1 MWNRYSGRIL
11 GGMACAWLGLTG
23 YEWHYLLHPP
33 PTFTSSP
40 SDLTLSLT
48 GLSGR
53 LVTSAATQAPEDLSK
68 APASKYYLM
77 PIIPI
82 KLITD
87 YLDKSEA
94 DFLLIDFSEIDL
106 KDESLFQQIYAK
118 IRAPPSAEGY
128 KGQSG
133 ELECSLLMDSLL
145 ETLRRRATLHMATA
159 DTDVYEA
166 TFQLAWIYQ
175 QWYGKEAYEAA
186 LANPRFPVV
195 VLKHTEK
202 WANLTE
208 TERKR
213 LLEFYIALLKWVGTA
228 HIFIEASHNADR
240 VLESLDRQAPKPVT
254 S

>member
-1 MWNRYSGRIL
+1 
-11 GGMACAWLGLTG
+11 MACAWLGLTG

-33 PTFTSSP
+33 QTFTSSP

-53 LVTSAATQAPEDLSK
+53 LATSAAAQAPENLSK

-87 YLDKSEA
+87 YLNRSEA
-94 DFLLIDFSEIDL
+94 DFLLVDFSEIDL

-118 IRAPPSAEGY
+118 IRSPPSAEAY

-133 ELECSLLMDSLL
+133 EPQCSLLMDSLL
-145 ETLRRRATLHMATA
+145 ETLRRRAALHMVTA
-159 DTDVYEA
+159 DTEVYEA
-166 TFQLAWIYQ
+166 AFQLAWIYQ
-175 QWYGKEAYEAA
+175 QWYGQEAYEAA
-186 LANPRFPVV
+186 LASPRYPVV

-208 TERKR
+208 MEKKR
-213 LLEFYIALLKWVGTA
+213 LLDFYIGLMKWVGTA
-228 HIFIEASHNADR
+228 HIFIEASHNAAR
-240 VLESLDRQAPKPVT
+240 VLESLDQQVPKPDT
-254 S
+254 